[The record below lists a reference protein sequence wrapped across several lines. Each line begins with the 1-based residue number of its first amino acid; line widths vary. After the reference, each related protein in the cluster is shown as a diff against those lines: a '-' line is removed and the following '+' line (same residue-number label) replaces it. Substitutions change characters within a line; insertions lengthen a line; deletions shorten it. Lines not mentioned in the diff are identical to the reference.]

1 MVVQSVSQPSP
12 ALEHDPSGIEKLS
25 NSASSRTMESYSVIV
40 SPVIMSSP
48 ESNRKLNLML
58 STSWK
63 EKGTDVCLFLF
74 SITLFS
80 MDKWAFNL
88 AKFWSSY
95 IEVQPTHL
103 KPTYICVCWST
114 DVGTAEC
121 SCMIYILSSYSWTRN
136 MNALLCTPTFCS
148 KRVPIPRDLI
158 FECLRRAAKARGK
171 VMHIMNVK
179 HLAII

>member
-80 MDKWAFNL
+80 MDKWAFKL

-121 SCMIYILSSYSWTRN
+121 SCMIYIL
-136 MNALLCTPTFCS
+136 
-148 KRVPIPRDLI
+148 
-158 FECLRRAAKARGK
+158 
-171 VMHIMNVK
+171 IMNKEHECFTVYTHILLQTGSNSSWSDFWMSSQSSK
-179 HLAII
+179 GKRQGDAHHECKAFGNNLI